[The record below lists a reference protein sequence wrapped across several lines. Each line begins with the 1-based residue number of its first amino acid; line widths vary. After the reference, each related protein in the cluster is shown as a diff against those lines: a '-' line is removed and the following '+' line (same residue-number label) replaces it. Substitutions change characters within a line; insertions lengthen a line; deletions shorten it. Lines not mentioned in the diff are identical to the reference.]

1 MTSRFGLGHQRGF
14 GGSFNLIDPDRAL
27 LFAANRVSL
36 AQRSF
41 GQLVNALDQA
51 CVRDWRGPCPFGFAT
66 GLDEFMNRIDCDL
79 HLLVAKHHR
88 TQHHIFG

>member
-1 MTSRFGLGHQRGF
+1 MTSGFSFAHQSRFG
-14 GGSFNLIDPDRAL
+14 GGLNLVDPDRTL
-27 LFAANRVSL
+27 LFTANRVGL
-36 AQRSF
+36 AQWRF
-41 GQLVNALDQA
+41 GQLVDALDQG

-66 GLDEFMNRIDCDL
+66 SLDKFMNRIDCDL